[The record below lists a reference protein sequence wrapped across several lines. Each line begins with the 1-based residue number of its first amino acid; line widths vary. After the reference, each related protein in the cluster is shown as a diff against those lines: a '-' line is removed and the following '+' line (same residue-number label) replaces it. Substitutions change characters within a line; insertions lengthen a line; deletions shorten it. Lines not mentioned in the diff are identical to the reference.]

1 MKNSK
6 LKSETKNESDIIDLK
21 DKKSKNKKENKQKGR
36 NYSHQETK
44 NYEDKSINTMN
55 RNNSIGFV
63 NTKSKN
69 FQELMEQ
76 KDFEMNSF
84 EYEEAVKLDHRN
96 FFEYYISLLKNNHP
110 LFFSFAS
117 YKDYNSRIIKM
128 FLFFF
133 SFSLDFTINAL
144 FFNDDTMH
152 KIYEDKGKFN
162 FLYQIPQILYS
173 TLISKI
179 IDTLIKILALS
190 QDNIINIK
198 REENVKDLNK
208 TYLNK
213 IVSCLKIK
221 FISFFIVVFMILTF
235 FLYYITCFCG
245 VYINTQ
251 IHLLKDSGISL
262 IISLLVPFG
271 LFLIPG
277 IFRISALR
285 TEKPNR
291 KYSYKFSA
299 FLENLIG

>member
-152 KIYEDKGKFN
+152 KIYEDIGKFN
-162 FLYQIPQILYS
+162 FL
-173 TLISKI
+173 
-179 IDTLIKILALS
+179 
-190 QDNIINIK
+190 
-198 REENVKDLNK
+198 
-208 TYLNK
+208 
-213 IVSCLKIK
+213 
-221 FISFFIVVFMILTF
+221 
-235 FLYYITCFCG
+235 
-245 VYINTQ
+245 
-251 IHLLKDSGISL
+251 
-262 IISLLVPFG
+262 
-271 LFLIPG
+271 
-277 IFRISALR
+277 
-285 TEKPNR
+285 
-291 KYSYKFSA
+291 
-299 FLENLIG
+299 